1 MKNAQIIVQNEEKMH
16 FIPHMLAYV
25 EIFLI
30 LEYCNFGTPFLACE
44 QGILRSYYR
53 TVVRITT
60 IFR

>member
-1 MKNAQIIVQNEEKMH
+1 MH

-25 EIFLI
+25 GIFLI
-30 LEYCNFGTPFLACE
+30 LEHCTFGTPFLACE

-53 TVVRITT
+53 TIVRITT